1 MLRIVVP
8 DQEYLDET
16 DSTFVNIKGTTLE
29 LEHSLIS
36 VSKWESK
43 WEKPFLS
50 KEDRT
55 PEETLSYIED
65 MVVSPRNL
73 DPKVLDG
80 LTDEDLRK
88 INDYIG
94 AKMTA
99 TTIRE
104 TPGTRSSQIVTAEII
119 YYWMISYTI
128 PFSCEKWH
136 LNRLITL
143 IRVCS
148 ENNKPK
154 KKMSRSELIAN
165 QRRLNAERRQQYGT
179 KG

>member
-16 DSTFVNIKGTTLE
+16 DSTFVNVKGATLE

-80 LTDEDLRK
+80 LTDEHLRK
-88 INDYIG
+88 INDYVG

-99 TTIRE
+99 TTIKE
-104 TPGTRSSQIVTAEII
+104 TPGMKGSQIVTSEII

-128 PFSCEKWH
+128 PFPCEKWH